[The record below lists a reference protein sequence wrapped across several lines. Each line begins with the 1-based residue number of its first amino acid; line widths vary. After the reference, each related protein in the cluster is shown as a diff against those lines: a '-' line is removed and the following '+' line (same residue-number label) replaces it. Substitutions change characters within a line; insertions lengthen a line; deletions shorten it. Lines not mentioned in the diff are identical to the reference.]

1 MNQSSTADD
10 IRWALDSLEPCF
22 GLIAKQFRVTRQRGE
37 FIPSPLAPN
46 VMATVHSSS
55 LLRIPDEESRRAEM
69 RRFIEGLKVVDL
81 Q

>member
-37 FIPSPLAPN
+37 FIPWPHAPRHCN
-46 VMATVHSSS
+46 
-55 LLRIPDEESRRAEM
+55 
-69 RRFIEGLKVVDL
+69 
-81 Q
+81 